1 MANGTDLALEVHE
14 LSKLYELGRK
24 QERYATVRDKVMESL
39 GTGLQR
45 LLGSRRKRAEKP
57 EILWALRDITFDVQR
72 GDVVALIGRNGAG
85 KSTLLKILSRI
96 TSPTGG
102 YAEIHG
108 RVGSLLEVGTGFHP
122 ELTGRENIYL
132 NGAILGMRKAEIA
145 RQFEAIVEFSGISR
159 FIDTAVKH
167 YSSGMYL
174 RLAFAVAA
182 HMDTEILLVDEVL
195 AVGDASFQK
204 KCLGKMGEVAAA
216 GRTVLFV
223 SHNMGAV
230 AGLCKRALWID
241 EGRIVAEGSV
251 EEVAQRYLGSLGQGS
266 FSFVSRDHHFSIRE
280 VLLKN
285 AAGEVTR
292 EFLPGED
299 LVVEIAF
306 EATQRVERPYIVL
319 TVHNL
324 YGTAFSANMQ
334 LDGRRPVALE
344 GEGRLTCRFKGI
356 PLLPQAYTIQMAI
369 RSKNGRDWM
378 LPYQEVAA
386 FNVSAPLE
394 DYGFRSEVIHRFVG
408 GAVPV
413 LVPYEWTHPD
423 GSVDSVGIKTG
434 SSLEPRLD
442 RIDDLV
448 GRE

>member
-1 MANGTDLALEVHE
+1 MRRASDLAIEVHG
-14 LSKLYELGRK
+14 LSKEYELGRK
-24 QERYATVRDKVMESL
+24 QERYSTVRDKLVEAM
-39 GTGLQR
+39 GTVFQKLRRSSGGR
-45 LLGSRRKRAEKP
+45 GGSRP
-57 EILWALRDITFDVQR
+57 ETIWALKDISFDVQR

-96 TSPTGG
+96 TSPTSG

-122 ELTGRENIYL
+122 ELTGRENIFL
-132 NGAILGMRKAEIA
+132 NGAILGMRKAEIE
-145 RQFEAIVEFSGISR
+145 RQFDAIVEFSELAR

-167 YSSGMYL
+167 YSTGMYL

-230 AGLCKRALWID
+230 AGLCKRAIWID
-241 EGRIVAEGSV
+241 EGRIMADGGV
-251 EEVAQRYLGSLGQGS
+251 EEIAQEYLGSLGQGS
-266 FSFVSRDHHFSIRE
+266 FSFVSRDHHFSIGE
-280 VLLKN
+280 VLLRN

-299 LVVEIAF
+299 LVVEISF

-319 TVHNL
+319 IVHNL
-324 YGTAFSANMQ
+324 YGPCFAANMQ
-334 LDGRRPVALE
+334 LDGRRPTALE
-344 GEGRLTCRFKGI
+344 GRGRMSCRFKAI
-356 PLLPQAYTIQMAI
+356 PLLPQSYTVQMAI
-369 RSKNGRDWM
+369 RASDGREWM
-378 LPYQEVAA
+378 LPHQEVAA
-386 FNVSAPLE
+386 FTVTAPLE
-394 DYGFRSEVIHRFVG
+394 DYGFRSEIIHRFVG

-413 LVPYEWTHPD
+413 LIPYEWTHPD
-423 GSVDSVGIKTG
+423 GSVISIGIKTK
-434 SSLEPRLD
+434 EALD
-442 RIDDLV
+442 EGVEARN
-448 GRE
+448 R

>member
-1 MANGTDLALEVHE
+1 MTDIAIEVRG

-24 QERYATVRDKVMESL
+24 QERYATVRDTLMEAL
-39 GTGLQR
+39 KGAVRAVTR
-45 LLGSRRKRAEKP
+45 SRRKDAETVR
-57 EILWALRDITFDVQR
+57 ESIWALREISFEVQR

-96 TSPTGG
+96 TFPTGG

-122 ELTGRENIYL
+122 ELTGRENIFL
-132 NGAILGMRKAEIA
+132 NGAILGMRKAEIE
-145 RQFEAIVEFSGISR
+145 RQFDAIVEFSELAR
-159 FIDTAVKH
+159 FVDTAVKH
-167 YSSGMYL
+167 YSTGMYL

-241 EGRIVAEGSV
+241 EGRILADGGV
-251 EEVAQRYLGSLGQGS
+251 EDVAQRYLGALAQGS
-266 FSFVSRDHHFSIRE
+266 FSFESRDHHFSIRE

-285 AAGEVTR
+285 ADGQTTSQFA
-292 EFLPGED
+292 PGED
-299 LVVEIAF
+299 LVVEIRY
-306 EATQRVERPYIVL
+306 EATRRVEKPYVVL
-319 TVHNL
+319 MINNL
-324 YGTAFSANMQ
+324 YGPCFAANMQ
-334 LDGRRPVALE
+334 LDGRRPEAFE
-344 GEGRLTCRFKGI
+344 GSGRLSCRFKAI
-356 PLLPQAYTIQMAI
+356 PLLPQTYTVNMAI
-369 RSKNGRDWM
+369 RSSNGRDWM
-378 LPYQEVAA
+378 LPSQEVAA
-386 FNVSAPLE
+386 FSVAAPLE
-394 DYGFRSEVIHRFVG
+394 DYGFRSDVIHRFAG

-413 LVPYEWTHPD
+413 LIPYEWTQPD
-423 GSVDSVGIKTG
+423 GTVSSIGINTKEVLEGG
-434 SSLEPRLD
+434 SN
-442 RIDDLV
+442 RIGDLV
-448 GRE
+448 GSE

>member
-1 MANGTDLALEVHE
+1 MTDLAIEVHN

-24 QERYATVRDKVMESL
+24 QERYSTVRDKLMEAM
-39 GTGLQR
+39 GTAFQALR
-45 LLGSRRKRAEKP
+45 GSRSRSDESKNAT
-57 EILWALRDITFDVQR
+57 IWALKDLSFEVKR

-122 ELTGRENIYL
+122 ELTGRENIFL
-132 NGAILGMRKAEIA
+132 NGAILGMRKAEIE
-145 RQFEAIVEFSGISR
+145 RQFDAIVEFSELSR

-167 YSSGMYL
+167 YSTGMYL

-223 SHNMGAV
+223 SHNMSAV
-230 AGLCKRALWID
+230 AGLCKRAIWID
-241 EGRIVAEGSV
+241 EGAIMADGGV
-251 EEVAQRYLGSLGQGS
+251 EDVAQRYLGALGQGS

-285 AAGEVTR
+285 GAGEVTR
-292 EFLPGED
+292 QFLPGED

-306 EATQRVERPYIVL
+306 EAMQRVEKPYIVL
-319 TVHNL
+319 VIHNL
-324 YGTAFSANMQ
+324 YGPCFAANMQ
-334 LDGRRPVALE
+334 LDGRRPAALE
-344 GEGRLTCRFKGI
+344 GKGRLSCRFKAI
-356 PLLPQAYTIQMAI
+356 PLLPQPYTVNMAI
-369 RSKNGRDWM
+369 RSSNGRDWM
-378 LPYQEVAA
+378 LPSQEVAA
-386 FNVSAPLE
+386 FTVAAPLE
-394 DYGFRSEVIHRFVG
+394 DYGFRSEVIHRFAG

-413 LVPYEWTHPD
+413 LIPYEWTHPD
-423 GSVDSVGIKTG
+423 GSVDAIGIKTRAVIADG
-434 SSLEPRLD
+434 FH

-448 GRE
+448 GSE

>member
-1 MANGTDLALEVHE
+1 MTDLAIEVHD

-24 QERYATVRDKVMESL
+24 QVRYATVREKLMEAM
-39 GTGLQR
+39 GTAFQALR
-45 LLGSRRKRAEKP
+45 GSRARSGESESAT
-57 EILWALRDITFDVQR
+57 IWALKDMSFEVQR

-122 ELTGRENIYL
+122 ELTGRENIFL
-132 NGAILGMRKAEIA
+132 NGAILGMRKAEIE
-145 RQFEAIVEFSGISR
+145 RQFDGIVEFSELAR
-159 FIDTAVKH
+159 FIDTPVKH
-167 YSSGMYL
+167 YSTGMYL

-195 AVGDASFQK
+195 AVGDAAFQK

-230 AGLCKRALWID
+230 AGLCMRAIWID
-241 EGRIVAEGSV
+241 EGVIMADGGV
-251 EEVAQRYLGSLGQGS
+251 EDVAQRYLGALAQGS
-266 FSFVSRDHHFSIRE
+266 FSFDSRDHHFSIRE

-285 AAGEVTR
+285 AGGEVTR
-292 EFLPGED
+292 QFRPGED
-299 LVVEIAF
+299 LIVEIAY
-306 EATQRVERPYIVL
+306 EATQRVEKPYIVL
-319 TVHNL
+319 VIHNL
-324 YGTAFSANMQ
+324 YGPCFAANMQ
-334 LDGRRPVALE
+334 LDGRRPAAFE
-344 GEGRLTCRFKGI
+344 GKGRLSCRFKAI
-356 PLLPQAYTIQMAI
+356 PLLPQPYTVNLAI
-369 RSKNGRDWM
+369 RSSNGRDWM
-378 LPYQEVAA
+378 LPFQEVAA
-386 FNVSAPLE
+386 FTVAAPLE

-413 LVPYEWTHPD
+413 LIPYEWTHPD
-423 GSVDSVGIKTG
+423 GSIISIGIKT
-434 SSLEPRLD
+434 SEVLD
-442 RIDDLV
+442 GGLQRIDDLV
-448 GRE
+448 GSE